1 MLVEHMNSELKTCRD
16 CHIEKPLTAFTLRPE
31 TGRYRP
37 ECRACASAARRKRMD
52 NDPLAPQKRR
62 AHYEANRERICA
74 NARAYH
80 VAHRGE
86 RVAAAKA
93 RYQKQLPGDLEAKA
107 RWLAANKGKM
117 QAYYHEWYTQRSET
131 RRAQVSAWRRAN
143 PDLVQLATERK
154 RARKAAA
161 PGAGLSRSEWAAI
174 KAAFSQRC
182 AYCLRPDDRLT
193 QDHMQPLSR
202 GGMHSQENI
211 VPACRSC
218 NSRKNA
224 STTLE
229 WLARGC

>member
-1 MLVEHMNSELKTCRD
+1 MLVEHMNSELKTCLHCGAEAMRGEFPRD
-16 CHIEKPLTAFTLRPE
+16 KTRPD
-31 TGRYRP
+31 GLFPY
-37 ECRACASAARRKRMD
+37 CK
-52 NDPLAPQKRR
+52 K
-62 AHYEANRERICA
+62 CA

-161 PGAGLSRSEWAAI
+161 PGAGLSRSEWDAI